1 MKTSADS
8 PPLLSWLSTLSDLA
22 RLRML
27 RLLEREEMSVGE
39 LARAMQLPQSTVS
52 RHLKN
57 LADGIWIT
65 KRSEGTASLYRLAP
79 ERLSPEASE
88 LWALTKRQLGSSPT
102 LEEDDVRLEEVLA
115 QRRTD
120 SKTFFGRLGSEW
132 DQLRRELFGDQFTLE
147 AMLSLLPGDTIIA
160 DLGCGTGNAAEF
172 LAPQVKKVLAIDRE
186 PAMLEA
192 AKKRLSKLK
201 NVEFKQGELNA
212 LPLEDDCI
220 DIALLLLVLHH
231 IDEPQAVINEVA
243 RTLRP
248 GGRAMIIDMIAHE
261 RESYRHTM
269 GHVHL
274 GFKEATVKGWAKK
287 AGLKMSRYHRLR
299 PYTNGKG
306 PGLFVS
312 TMKA

>member
-1 MKTSADS
+1 MKSSEDS

-27 RLLEREEMSVGE
+27 RLLEQQELSVGE

-57 LADGIWIT
+57 LSDGVWIT
-65 KRSEGTASLYRLAP
+65 KRSEGTASLYRMAP
-79 ERLSPEASE
+79 DRISREAME
-88 LWALTKRQLGSSPT
+88 LWTLTKQQLGSPPA
-102 LEEDDVRLEEVLA
+102 LEEDDARLDEVLA

-120 SKTFFGRLGSEW
+120 SKSFFGRLGSEW

-147 AMLSLLPGDTIIA
+147 ALLSLLPGDSIVA

-172 LAPQVKKVLAIDRE
+172 LAPQVMKVVAIDRE

-192 AKKRLSKLK
+192 AKKRLVKLK
-201 NVEFKQGELNA
+201 NVEFRLGELDA
-212 LPLEDDCI
+212 LPLEDDSI
-220 DIALLLLVLHH
+220 DITLLLLVLHH
-231 IDEPQAVINEVA
+231 IDDPVAVINEVA

-248 GGRAMIIDMIAHE
+248 GGMALIVDMIAHD

-274 GFKEATVKGWAKK
+274 GFKESTVKSWVRK
-287 AGLKMSRYHRLR
+287 AGLRMNRFQRLR
-299 PYTNGKG
+299 PDTRGKG
-306 PGLFVS
+306 PGLFVA
-312 TMKA
+312 TMMK